1 MPQGLKR
8 FQETGQSHF
17 VTFSCY
23 HRLPKLT
30 NSTACQVFLEMLEL
44 ARKRLGIRIYGY
56 VLMPEHVHLLL
67 SEPESVTLASA
78 LRSVKLST
86 AKQIHAHSSA
96 ADGDP
101 FWQARYYDRNIRDY
115 CEFVVKLRYL
125 HRNPVKRGLCQ
136 SPEQWPWSSFQH
148 YLTGAPGIVEIESE
162 WTAKRRRSLS
172 LSALPG

>member
-8 FQETGQSHF
+8 LHQSGQSHF

-23 HRLPKLT
+23 HRLPKLA
-30 NSTACQVFLEMLEL
+30 NPAACQVFLEALEL
-44 ARKRLGIRIYGY
+44 ARKRFAIRIYGY

-67 SEPESVTLASA
+67 SEAESATLASA
-78 LRSVKLST
+78 LRSVKIAT
-86 AKQIHAHSSA
+86 AKQIRAQSSA
-96 ADGDP
+96 SGDGDP

-115 CEFVVKLRYL
+115 REFVVKLRYL

-148 YLTGAPGIVEIESE
+148 YLTGEPGIVQIESE
-162 WTAKRRRSLS
+162 WTARLRERC
-172 LSALPG
+172 AIPG